1 MYVKKFYANSMP
13 EAMAAIRA
21 ELGADA
27 IILQSQKKRHPG
39 LLGFFRPPRLEVT
52 AAVDKDLR
60 DFPQPT
66 RAVTGEVR
74 QMRRELADLKLA
86 LAQVSKSSETQSVT
100 QSLRQQTGQYTL
112 PPRVASLDGWY
123 RRLLEQ
129 GVATELAQQIIQ
141 TVADELSRWALD
153 NENVLNE
160 HLHWH
165 LGRRLKIPR
174 PITLKPGTPQVLFL
188 VGPTGVG
195 KTTTVAKLA
204 ANFKRNQKARVLMIT
219 ADTFRVA
226 AIPQFHA
233 FGEILEIP
241 TAVVYTPTE
250 LAELVHKSTQYDLI
264 LVDTPGR
271 NQRSPDEV
279 GEVADFLAAVPH
291 KTVFLTIAAGTQIQ
305 DMRQIAD
312 AFGSMKIDSL
322 IFTKTDETVSF
333 GPAYSLACITQT
345 PLSYLTTGQ
354 RVPDDIEVASA
365 ERVIDLLVGDV
376 PDEIRS
382 TRRFLAEQNGNSRY
396 YSSPQEA
403 VR

>member
-1 MYVKKFYANSMP
+1 MHVKKFYANSMP

-39 LLGFFRPPRLEVT
+39 LLGFFRRPRLEVT
-52 AAVDKDLR
+52 AAVDRDLR

-66 RAVTGEVR
+66 RAASSEVR

-86 LAQVSKSSETQSVT
+86 LAQVAKNGDTQSAA
-100 QSLRQQTGQYTL
+100 QSLRRETGQYTL

-123 RRLLEQ
+123 KRLLEQ
-129 GVATELAQQIIQ
+129 GVVTELAQQIIQ
-141 TVADELSRWALD
+141 SVADELSRWALD
-153 NENVLNE
+153 NETVLNE

-165 LGRRLKIPR
+165 LGRRLKIPQS
-174 PITLKPGTPQVLFL
+174 IALTPGAPQVLFL

-195 KTTTVAKLA
+195 KTTTIAKLA
-204 ANFKRNQKARVLMIT
+204 ANFKRRQKARVLMVT

-226 AIPQFHA
+226 AIPQFKA
-233 FGEILEIP
+233 FGEILDIP
-241 TAVVYTPTE
+241 TAVAYTPAE
-250 LAELVHKSTQYDLI
+250 LAEIVSKNAKYDVI

-279 GEVADFLAAVPH
+279 GEVADFLTAVPH
-291 KTVFLTIAAGTQIQ
+291 KTVFLAIAASTQFQ
-305 DMRQIAD
+305 DMQQIAE

-333 GPAYSLACITQT
+333 GPAYSLACVTQT

-365 ERVIDLLVGDV
+365 EQVIDLLVGAV

-382 TRRFLAEQNGNSRY
+382 TRRLLAGQNGNGRNY
-396 YSSPQEA
+396 VSPHEDA
-403 VR
+403 R

>member
-1 MYVKKFYANSMP
+1 MHVKKFYANSMP

-27 IILQSQKKRHPG
+27 IILQTQKKRHPG
-39 LLGFFRPPRLEVT
+39 LLGFFRRPRLEVT

-66 RAVTGEVR
+66 RAASGEVR

-86 LAQVSKSSETQSVT
+86 LAQVAKSRDTQT
-100 QSLRQQTGQYTL
+100 AAQSLRQQSGQYTL
-112 PPRVASLDGWY
+112 PPRVTSLDGWY
-123 RRLLEQ
+123 KRLLEQ
-129 GVATELAQQIIQ
+129 GVVTELAQQIIQ

-165 LGRRLKIPR
+165 LGRRLKIPQ
-174 PITLKPGTPQVLFL
+174 PIVLTPGTPQVLFL

-195 KTTTVAKLA
+195 KTTTIAKLA

-226 AIPQFHA
+226 AIPQFKA
-233 FGEILEIP
+233 FGEILDIP
-241 TAVVYTPTE
+241 TAVAYTPTD
-250 LAELVHKSTQYDLI
+250 LAALIAESSQFDLI

-271 NQRSPDEV
+271 NQRSPDAVSEI
-279 GEVADFLAAVPH
+279 ADFLAAVPR
-291 KTVFLTIAAGTQIQ
+291 KTVFLTIAAGTQFQ
-305 DMRQIAD
+305 DMQQIAA
-312 AFGSMKIDSL
+312 AFGTMKIDNL

-333 GPAYSLACITQT
+333 GAAYSLACVTRT

-365 ERVIDLLVGDV
+365 ERVIDLLVGEV

-382 TRRFLAEQNGNSRY
+382 TRRLLAGQNGNGRFY
-396 YSSPQEA
+396 GSPHEET
-403 VR
+403 R